1 VGECYNFTLQILNQL
16 GAKMIVVSD
25 MMGTL
30 TTGSPVLGLG
40 DWVRHNQSR
49 MQARLYMAS
58 IMPSYLIAKLGWI
71 DWQKWGQ
78 DLMINS
84 LKMVREA
91 TPEKMK
97 TVGEWAVEHNLW
109 KKRREDVI
117 ARLMDHKSKGAQ
129 IYIASSVVEPLIEPF
144 ANRIGAQTIGTPVE
158 YENGHVRVA
167 GELVTQERK
176 IEQVLNR
183 LGVDGVDFAYGDTWM
198 DVPLLAHA
206 ERPVAVYPDE
216 KLKAA
221 ALERGWEILGS
232 REDD

>member
-1 VGECYNFTLQILNQL
+1 
-16 GAKMIVVSD
+16 MIVISD

-30 TTGSPVLGLG
+30 TTGSPVLGLV

-144 ANRIGAQTIGTPVE
+144 ANHMGAQTIGTPVE
-158 YENGHVRVA
+158 YKNGHVRVA
-167 GELVTQERK
+167 GELVAQERK

-206 ERPVAVYPDE
+206 EHPVAVYPDE
-216 KLKAA
+216 KLKAT